1 MRFSVLF
8 AIALL
13 SAGPVLAQQQRIDPK
28 DLKAPPKLPEMAG
41 PSNVAGTMAQVSDEN
56 ILLLDLSTGGRVKI
70 VMRPDVAPKHV
81 ERIKTLVREGFYDG
95 TVFHRVID
103 GFMAQGGDPTATGQ
117 GGSKLPDL
125 KAEFNDLPHVR
136 GAVAMAR
143 AQGDDSANSQFYLVL
158 MPVLRLDRGAELR
171 LLDDVTGEWAAEIAE
186 VGRRRVTVRVGGMI
200 RGRETVPDLWLL
212 TAPIR
217 PERFEWIVEKATE
230 LGAARIRLVTTAR
243 TQPQHL
249 RLDRLDAIAEESAE
263 QTGRMDVPAVDRP
276 EKLDALL
283 IGWDP
288 ARRLMFCDET
298 GGAPAIGAVQAAGG
312 GSWAILIGPEGGFTP
327 EERDHL
333 RALPFTTAVSLG
345 PRVLRADT
353 AATTALTLWQ
363 AAVGDWDR

>member
-1 MRFSVLF
+1 MIRLHIPQPLAPGAALAPTLDQSRYLTQVMR
-8 AIALL
+8 
-13 SAGPVLAQQQRIDPK
+13 
-28 DLKAPPKLPEMAG
+28 LKAGDELHVFNGRDGEWRCA
-41 PSNVAGTMAQVSDEN
+41 VAEVLKKGVVLRAEEQIRAQV
-56 ILLLDLSTGGRVKI
+56 TP
-70 VMRPDVAPKHV
+70 PDVQLLIA
-81 ERIKTLVREGFYDG
+81 
-95 TVFHRVID
+95 TV
-103 GFMAQGGDPTATGQ
+103 
-117 GGSKLPDL
+117 K
-125 KAEFNDLPHVR
+125 KAALEF
-136 GAVAMAR
+136 A
-143 AQGDDSANSQFYLVL
+143 
-158 MPVLRLDRGAELR
+158 
-171 LLDDVTGEWAAEIAE
+171 
-186 VGRRRVTVRVGGMI
+186 
-200 RGRETVPDLWLL
+200 
-212 TAPIR
+212 
-217 PERFEWIVEKATE
+217 VEKATE

-327 EERDHL
+327 EERDRL
-333 RALPFTTAVSLG
+333 LALPFTTGVSLG